1 MFIQLTQAS
10 TGNPVHVNS
19 DNITA
24 IYPTDIEYKKQ
35 NEGCGESVVEFVGGD
50 SVQVMEAPNVI
61 LNCSP
66 PRITPA

>member
-10 TGNPVHVNS
+10 TGNPVYVNS

-24 IYPTDIEYKKQ
+24 IYCVDAAYKER
-35 NEGCGESVVEFVGGD
+35 NAGSGESVIEFVGGD
-50 SVQVMEAPNVI
+50 SVQVAESPNVI
-61 LNCSP
+61 LSCIP